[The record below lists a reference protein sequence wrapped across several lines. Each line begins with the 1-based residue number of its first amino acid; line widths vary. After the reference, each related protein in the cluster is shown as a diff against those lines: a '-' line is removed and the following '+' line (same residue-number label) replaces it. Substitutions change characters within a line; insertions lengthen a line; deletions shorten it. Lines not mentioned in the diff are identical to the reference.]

1 MAKREAWIRE
11 KHMLVFGLR
20 SDLHRET
27 DVDVFVSDPLGF
39 TEAYAVSF
47 IFRLNRGSWRLFVP
61 TRTW

>member
-1 MAKREAWIRE
+1 
-11 KHMLVFGLR
+11 MLVFGLR